1 MIQAASTCYGGSLT
15 AIEISFMRVHRLPL
29 FLAMQGSLLASEL
42 IDMISAGLKSYCG
55 GASVP
60 GNN

>member
-1 MIQAASTCYGGSLT
+1 MIQAASTCYGGSLPT
-15 AIEISFMRVHRLPL
+15 IEISFMRVHRLPF
-29 FLAMQGSLLASEL
+29 FLAMPGSLLASEL
-42 IDMISAGLKSYCG
+42 TDMISARLKSFCG